1 MNLIILKTPLQNN
14 KIPLFDLHCDTLLE
28 LYNTKQNI
36 NDNSL
41 HISLNKAP
49 AFSPYMQISA
59 IWSEYSLSNELAFDK
74 YIKVKS
80 YIEKQNINFATKFSD
95 LKENSF
101 ILAVED
107 ARLLNGQIS
116 RLDIL
121 YQDGVRFLTL
131 NWKDESII
139 GGAWNTNKGLTPF
152 GKDTVKKCL
161 DLGITVDISHSSE
174 RTSYEAIELSL
185 AKNKP
190 LIASHSNSYTVCKH
204 KRNLTD
210 ELFNEFVKMRSLV
223 GISLSCEHLTIS
235 GMASISTILK
245 HIYHYLSLSGESVV
259 ALGCDFDGVSSLPY
273 EILSIKD
280 IRALYF
286 EIEKEFGTII
296 AKKIF
301 FDNAYSFM
309 QRNFN

>member
-1 MNLIILKTPLQNN
+1 MNLIILKTQLQNN

-28 LYNTKQNI
+28 LYKTKQNI
-36 NDNSL
+36 NNNSL
-41 HISLNKAP
+41 HISLNKAHS
-49 AFSPYMQISA
+49 FSPYMQISA
-59 IWSEYSLSNELAFDK
+59 IWSEYSLSTEQAFENYTNVIRYAKNQID
-74 YIKVKS
+74 
-80 YIEKQNINFATKFSD
+80 FSNSFTNS
-95 LKENSF
+95 KETCF

-107 ARLLNGQIS
+107 ARLLNGKIS
-116 RLDIL
+116 RLDNL

-131 NWKDESII
+131 NWRDESII

-174 RTSYEAIELSL
+174 RTSYEAIELCS
-185 AKNKP
+185 AENKT

-210 ELFNEFVKMRSLV
+210 ELFNELVKMRSLV

-235 GMASISTILK
+235 GMASIPTILK
-245 HIYHYLSLSGESVV
+245 HIYHYLSLGGENII

-273 EILSIKD
+273 GILSIND
-280 IRALYF
+280 LTALYF

-301 FDNAYSFM
+301 FDNAYGFM
-309 QRNFN
+309 QRNLN